1 MSGAGSNAIVRL
13 TGPHRVAPCRLQE
26 TLFMIRFISLAGA
39 VGLAALFVAAC
50 SGEDTTFVTSLSPL
64 TPAGGASAAAGS
76 GGRAGSGGGGT
87 GGSVASAGTGGAAAG
102 TGGTA
107 EVVDAGPVTEPD
119 AGPVIVVVD
128 AVDAGDAGLLIPCAV
143 SADCDDQNACTL
155 EACVGGFCSFPP
167 APIGTAC
174 GDTTTVD
181 ECTQPDTCDD
191 SGVCLANNQPDGTLC
206 ADGHCSLTGVCD
218 CAVERVTAVPYQ
230 QQWQTTADTEID
242 VFDLSPCQLCDG
254 TRDHIVVFTAP
265 ATATYR
271 FTATS
276 LAGDVELTVFEG
288 DCGATPQNLV
298 CGENIDPDNDDLNDL
313 LDLEVA
319 AGDSVSV
326 VVGEQCEENGSVGT
340 LSIELAPDQP

>member
-1 MSGAGSNAIVRL
+1 
-13 TGPHRVAPCRLQE
+13 
-26 TLFMIRFISLAGA
+26 MIRFISLAGA

-50 SGEDTTFVTSLSPL
+50 SGDDTTFVTRLPL
-64 TPAGGASAAAGS
+64 TPAGGSSATAGS
-76 GGRAGSGGGGT
+76 GGRAGSGGM
-87 GGSVASAGTGGAAAG
+87 GGSVAGAGGSSAGTGGSGGAVAGGSGGAVAAG
-102 TGGTA
+102 SGGSA
-107 EVVDAGPVTEPD
+107 EVVDAGPGGEPD

-128 AVDAGDAGLLIPCAV
+128 GVDAGDAGPLIPCAV

-155 EACVGGFCSFPP
+155 EACVGGFCSFPL

-174 GDTTTVD
+174 GDTTTED

-218 CAVERVTAVPYQ
+218 CAVERITAVPYQ

-242 VFDLSPCQLCDG
+242 VLDLSPCQLCDG
-254 TRDHIVVFTAP
+254 TLDHIVVFTAP

-271 FTATS
+271 FTANS
-276 LAGDVELTVFEG
+276 IGGDVELALFEG
-288 DCGATPQNLV
+288 DCGAPPQNLV
-298 CGENIDPDNDDLNDL
+298 CGENIDPDNDDLNDR
-313 LDLEVA
+313 LDLEIA

-326 VVGEQCEENGSVGT
+326 VVGEQCEENGSEGN
-340 LSIELAPDQP
+340 LRIELAPGQP